1 MKRPTFPP
9 VQPDYYPM
17 GGGLDLV
24 TPAITKSPGACID
37 AQNYEPAPVQGYR
50 RIDGFE
56 RFDGRTQP
64 HTASYWTIEANIT
77 GTLAVGNTL
86 TGATSLATGKILV
99 IDGTTIVLG
108 RVSGTYQSGENL
120 QVAAVT
126 QAVATSAS
134 VERGASDM
142 SDDAD
147 WRLEAA
153 DDRRADITTVPGSGI
168 IRGGFYYGDTCY
180 VFRDNVGATAG
191 NLYKSTTGGWTQVT
205 FGRELQFDGAVAEVF
220 AGNTITGATSG
231 ATATVVRAMLR
242 SGTWS
247 TGGVGTLILSSVVG
261 AFLNAEIIQVAAANK
276 VVANGADTA
285 ITRLPGG
292 KVEAV
297 PGNFSGSSS
306 TKRIYGCDG
315 VNLAFEFD
323 GTNYVPIRT
332 GMATDTP
339 DHIAVH
345 KNRLFLA
352 FGASLQYSGVNQPYS
367 WTVLTGANEIAV
379 GDDITG
385 IKSVAGNEGGGALL
399 VAQSQTYAVFYGSSS
414 SDFNLV
420 PSGRDLGYSE
430 WTLQA
435 VGNDVFGLTARGVQ
449 SMQTTRNYGD
459 FLFNALSVL
468 VQPLLEAKRAAGTLP
483 TASASLK
490 SKNQYRVFFDDDT
503 CLVFGLTG
511 SKVGGIL
518 PLNYGMTVQNAWSG
532 FASDGAEWA
541 FFGSDDGYVYRDLV
555 GTSFDGEVIE
565 AWIRPAFNN
574 LRSPNVRKTY
584 KRAIFEVA
592 SEGYAEVNAT
602 YDLGYG
608 SPDVEPAA
616 VQQDQTLIG
625 QGGYWDQFTLDQFTW
640 DAAVVS
646 DAQISIDGAENNIN
660 FLFYSSRAQDD
671 PHTVQGVQLMYIP
684 RRINRGGS

>member
-1 MKRPTFPP
+1 
-9 VQPDYYPM
+9 
-17 GGGLDLV
+17 
-24 TPAITKSPGACID
+24 
-37 AQNYEPAPVQGYR
+37 
-50 RIDGFE
+50 
-56 RFDGRTQP
+56 
-64 HTASYWTIEANIT
+64 
-77 GTLAVGNTL
+77 
-86 TGATSLATGKILV
+86 
-99 IDGTTIVLG
+99 
-108 RVSGTYQSGENL
+108 
-120 QVAAVT
+120 
-126 QAVATSAS
+126 
-134 VERGASDM
+134 
-142 SDDAD
+142 
-147 WRLEAA
+147 
-153 DDRRADITTVPGSGI
+153 
-168 IRGGFYYGDTCY
+168 
-180 VFRDNVGATAG
+180 
-191 NLYKSTTGGWTQVT
+191 
-205 FGRELQFDGAVAEVF
+205 VF
-220 AGNTITGATSG
+220 AGNTITGFTSG

-247 TGGVGTLILSSVVG
+247 ASGVGTLILSGVTG
-261 AFLNAEIIQVAAANK
+261 TFQNGENIQVGGVTK

-285 ITRLPGG
+285 IARAAGG

-306 TKRIYGCDG
+306 TNRIYGCDG

-323 GTNYVPIRT
+323 GTNYIPIRT
-332 GMATDTP
+332 GMTTDTP
-339 DHIAVH
+339 EHIAFH
-345 KNRLFLA
+345 KSRLFLT
-352 FGASLQYSGVNQPYS
+352 FGASLQYSGINQPYS

-379 GDDITG
+379 GSGITG

-468 VQPLLEAKRAAGTLP
+468 VQPLLESKRAAGTLP
-483 TASASLK
+483 TASLSLK

-511 SKVGGIL
+511 PKVSGIL
-518 PLNYGMTVQNAWSG
+518 PLNYGMTVECAWSG
-532 FASDGAEWA
+532 FASDGTEWA

-555 GTSFDGEVIE
+555 GTSFDGDVIE

-574 LRSPNVRKTY
+574 LRSPNIRKTY

-625 QGGYWDQFTLDQFTW
+625 QGGYWDQFTW